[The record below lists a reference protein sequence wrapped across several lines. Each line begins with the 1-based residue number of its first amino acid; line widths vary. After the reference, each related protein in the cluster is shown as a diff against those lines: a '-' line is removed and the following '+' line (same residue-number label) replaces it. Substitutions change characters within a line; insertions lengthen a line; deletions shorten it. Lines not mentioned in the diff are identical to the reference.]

1 MLDAPAA
8 VTSFRGEKRAFSPLM
23 TTHTITIAPRFNG
36 PPGSGNGGYVCGLMA
51 SHMAGASE
59 ASLRAPPPLD
69 APLQIV
75 RVDERV
81 ELRDGDALIGEAKP
95 ATLALVAPPAPSLAQ
110 AEAAQAR
117 YLGHADHRYPTCF
130 VCGTGRA
137 ARDGLDLFTGKVEGR
152 ELVAS
157 VWRPGADLGD
167 TNGVLREEFIHA
179 ALDCPTY
186 WALPL
191 AGKPALLAR
200 MTCSIDAPAPRVGA
214 PLIVAAWALGSDGRK
229 HRGASALYTADG
241 APIARAEALWI
252 EPKSA

>member
-1 MLDAPAA
+1 
-8 VTSFRGEKRAFSPLM
+8 M
-23 TTHTITIAPRFNG
+23 TTQTVTIAPRFNG

-51 SHMAGASE
+51 RHIAGASE
-59 ASLRAPPPLD
+59 ASLRAPPPLN

-75 RVDERV
+75 RVDERI
-81 ELRDGDALIGEAKP
+81 ELRDGDTLLGEARP
-95 ATLALVAPPAPSLAQ
+95 ATLTLEAPPAPSLAQ

-117 YLGHADHRYPTCF
+117 YLGHADHRYPSCF
-130 VCGTGRA
+130 VCGT
-137 ARDGLDLFTGKVEGR
+137 ARPAHDGLDLFTGKVEGR
-152 ELVAS
+152 DLVAS
-157 VWRPGADLGD
+157 AWRPGADLADAG
-167 TNGVLREEFIHA
+167 GVLHEDFIHA

-214 PLIVAAWALGSDGRK
+214 PLIVAAWALSSDGRK

-241 APIARAEALWI
+241 ALIARAEALWI
-252 EPKSA
+252 EPKGG